1 MYEAH
6 IAPWTLLRL
15 SPRHQNMPRC
25 KPRSS
30 SVPPIDI
37 YLTIQLNPPTTD
49 DLVLMKSIHDAMQQT
64 FGLTRALTYFDVA
77 SKDTKGTSVVIRIGE
92 E

>member
-1 MYEAH
+1 
-6 IAPWTLLRL
+6 
-15 SPRHQNMPRC
+15 MPRR
-25 KPRSS
+25 KRRSS
-30 SVPPIDI
+30 SLPPIDI
-37 YLTIQLNPPTTD
+37 YLPIHVNPPTTD

-77 SKDTKGTSVVIRIGE
+77 WKDTKGTRIVIRVGE